1 MRQKMQHLKQ
11 YFIVNKK
18 IYLFL
23 AILFVIAI
31 ISGSIFSI
39 TLNEFDNDLVT
50 TYLENYLNL
59 VKDKKIVFKES
70 FINYFFSNSIINL
83 IIWLLG
89 FSVIGIPVII
99 FLFFYKCFIIGF
111 ATSSIILRYK
121 SKGII
126 LGVAYVCPHHIISI
140 LILMMLSIYALTL
153 SINIIK
159 AILKRKEITFKE
171 ITTRYSIILL
181 ITFAINLLLGVYEA
195 YLLPKILFLILTLI

>member
-1 MRQKMQHLKQ
+1 M
-11 YFIVNKK
+11 
-18 IYLFL
+18 
-23 AILFVIAI
+23 FVIAI

-39 TLNEFDNDLVT
+39 TLNEVDNDLVT

-59 VKDKKIVFKES
+59 VKDKKIIFKES

-181 ITFAINLLLGVYEA
+181 LTFVINLLLGVYEA

>member
-18 IYLFL
+18 LYLFL

-39 TLNEFDNDLVT
+39 TLNEIDNDLVT

-59 VKDKKIVFKES
+59 VKDKKIIFKES

-181 ITFAINLLLGVYEA
+181 LTFVINLLLGVYEA